1 MGSVTG
7 ATVVVGNNNT
17 VTTSTQTGA
26 SLPDLVHLVAEMRA
40 LLQGA
45 DLDPDTHAVVEGSF
59 QVVEEQLKKP
69 QPKKALVLPS
79 LKQIAETLALAVTTG
94 EAVGKLKPMLDQAI
108 LWAQALLEVAMN
120 RRRYNPRFLLAGIL
134 LSVLIFIASLL
145 LFPTWGSGISTLLAL
160 LALAVTAAFGFLA
173 NFRQAVEEPS
183 NLPFL
188 PFRQPSPPAVGISST
203 AIRIRSRWEMCQGQ
217 PLSLATIP
225 PYNSTTTAQ
234 PSTPPPCAATTCM
247 PCSHRSTPCSSAAST
262 PRRPAKAVP
271 VSASPPS
278 IPPC

>member
-1 MGSVTG
+1 MVDQQEPGEKINTGGGDYVAGSQTKVTMGSVTG

-79 LKQIAETLALAVTTG
+79 LKQIAETVALAVTTG

-108 LWAQALLEVAMN
+108 LWAQALLM
-120 RRRYNPRFLLAGIL
+120 
-134 LSVLIFIASLL
+134 
-145 LFPTWGSGISTLLAL
+145 
-160 LALAVTAAFGFLA
+160 
-173 NFRQAVEEPS
+173 
-183 NLPFL
+183 
-188 PFRQPSPPAVGISST
+188 
-203 AIRIRSRWEMCQGQ
+203 
-217 PLSLATIP
+217 
-225 PYNSTTTAQ
+225 
-234 PSTPPPCAATTCM
+234 
-247 PCSHRSTPCSSAAST
+247 
-262 PRRPAKAVP
+262 
-271 VSASPPS
+271 
-278 IPPC
+278 